1 MVLKDCLPGEENMP
15 GEKNVWNRGSL
26 SNFIKKNKSLFTPE
40 KTAVILLG
48 TALLSFGLYNIHR
61 QTGITEGGV
70 LGLILLINHWTGMKS
85 SLLSPLLD
93 LLCYAFAF
101 PYLGRDFLK
110 VSVVSTLSLA
120 GFFKLWE
127 QFPPMLPDLS
137 AWPLAAALAGGI
149 FVGGGVG
156 LVIRMGGSS
165 GGDDALALTI
175 SRITSCRLSRAYLVT
190 DVTVLLLS
198 LSYIPLSRIAF
209 SLITV
214 TLSSFLID
222 LIQQKGKTRCYSPAG
237 Q

>member
-1 MVLKDCLPGEENMP
+1 MVLKDCLPGEKNMP
-15 GEKNVWNRGSL
+15 GEKNVWNKGSL

-120 GFFKLWE
+120 GF
-127 QFPPMLPDLS
+127 LS
-137 AWPLAAALAGGI
+137 FGNSSRRCCRISRLGPWPQPWP
-149 FVGGGVG
+149 
-156 LVIRMGGSS
+156 GGSS
-165 GGDDALALTI
+165 SAAEWG
-175 SRITSCRLSRAYLVT
+175 S
-190 DVTVLLLS
+190 
-198 LSYIPLSRIAF
+198 
-209 SLITV
+209 
-214 TLSSFLID
+214 
-222 LIQQKGKTRCYSPAG
+222 
-237 Q
+237 